1 MLVLHAIVS
10 YSSKMMPP
18 VEKVELMKLFQ
29 TMTGVLFAVMGVNF
43 FVVTLVLVF
52 FTWLVTFL
60 L

>member
-1 MLVLHAIVS
+1 
-10 YSSKMMPP
+10 MMPP

-29 TMTGVLFAVMGVNF
+29 MMTGVLFAEMGVNF
-43 FVVTLVLVF
+43 CVVTLVLVF